1 MLWKRHIF
9 VALLSRRHQQNIL
22 TLNNSECGL
31 RAFKVAQFYSPI
43 CFSFTISQHTLC
55 YKTFFHQSSRLFHT
69 DIYLVWPSYIAL
81 MWKWY
86 FAEPCC
92 AYTLQRASWLLPIT
106 DHNLDQ
112 LDEVRYII
120 VVIIMVNNI
129 TIIIKWSVWPSSI
142 HHKNPSKCTLSK
154 SDKACILSKPSNF
167 YLAMVTIGMWFV
179 GGRRLQRRVF
189 IFFYQHITHRSL
201 AEQL

>member
-1 MLWKRHIF
+1 
-9 VALLSRRHQQNIL
+9 
-22 TLNNSECGL
+22 
-31 RAFKVAQFYSPI
+31 
-43 CFSFTISQHTLC
+43 
-55 YKTFFHQSSRLFHT
+55 
-69 DIYLVWPSYIAL
+69 

-112 LDEVRYII
+112 LDEVRDII

-189 IFFYQHITHRSL
+189 IFFYQHITHRSRNNSENFIIIL
-201 AEQL
+201 LWWWYLSNIDYVISPTISNSDS

>member
-1 MLWKRHIF
+1 
-9 VALLSRRHQQNIL
+9 
-22 TLNNSECGL
+22 
-31 RAFKVAQFYSPI
+31 
-43 CFSFTISQHTLC
+43 
-55 YKTFFHQSSRLFHT
+55 
-69 DIYLVWPSYIAL
+69 

-112 LDEVRYII
+112 LDEVRDII

-201 AEQL
+201 AEQFWKLHNHPLVMMIPIQYRLCHLRFIIILIWFCILSYKRRWWIIAVIRFRFISNFTFSLGGR